1 MTSGKDKNMWRD
13 KILAAR
19 KEKGAT
25 IKYMAEYAKMS
36 EKSVGRILNDK
47 EYTPRVDDVIE
58 IGASVGLSPQEIFSE
73 TTLVVNN
80 QEFADLK
87 AQVDKLQTKVSELT
101 AENDI
106 LKMKLEHKEEIVK
119 HKDEIIS
126 LLRARSNC

>member
-1 MTSGKDKNMWRD
+1 MWRD

-19 KEKGAT
+19 KEKGVT

-47 EYTPRVDDVIE
+47 EYAPRVDDVIAL
-58 IGASVGLSPQEIFSE
+58 GASVGLSPQEIFSE

-87 AQVDKLQTKVSELT
+87 AQVDKLQIEVSKLT
-101 AENDI
+101 ADNDI
-106 LKMKLEHKEEIVK
+106 LRMKLEHKEEIVK
-119 HKDEIIS
+119 HKDDIIS
-126 LLRARSNC
+126 LLREKSNC